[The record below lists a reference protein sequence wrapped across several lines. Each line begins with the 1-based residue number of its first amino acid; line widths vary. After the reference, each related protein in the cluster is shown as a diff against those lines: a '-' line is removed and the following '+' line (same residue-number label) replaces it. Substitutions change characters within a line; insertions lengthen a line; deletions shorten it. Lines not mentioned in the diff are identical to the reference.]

1 MSSFKFELNQAG
13 VRELLRS
20 EEMQSVLES
29 YASQV
34 AKNAG
39 PGFEPTTFVGKNRA
53 NVSVRVIAA
62 TDQAE
67 QDNYENNTLL
77 RSL

>member
-1 MSSFKFELNQAG
+1 MSSFKFELNEAG

-34 AKNAG
+34 SKNAG